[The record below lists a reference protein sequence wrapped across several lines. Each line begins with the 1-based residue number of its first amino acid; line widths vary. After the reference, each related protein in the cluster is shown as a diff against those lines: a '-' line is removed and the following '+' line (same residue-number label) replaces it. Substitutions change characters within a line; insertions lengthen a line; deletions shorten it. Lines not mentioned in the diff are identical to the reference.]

1 MIDLDKER
9 QEIDAIIREAVSGDR
24 IATLCVVIIITIIV
38 AGLWRWLL

>member
-9 QEIDAIIREAVSGDR
+9 QEIDAIIKEAESGDR

-38 AGLWRWLL
+38 VGLCRWLI